1 MSDKIITRLDEL
13 SIQLPDV
20 KAPIASY
27 VPIKKS
33 DSLLFISGQ
42 LPFKDNKIIFP
53 GKVGKDVTLDNAL
66 LSAEICIINMISLL
80 RTFLNGK
87 LEDVK
92 QFIKISGYVACDSNF
107 TEHHIIMNGA
117 SDLIVK
123 VFGQEIG
130 KHSRLAIGCPSLP
143 LNAPLEIEGIIEIR

>member
-1 MSDKIITRLDEL
+1 
-13 SIQLPDV
+13 
-20 KAPIASY
+20 
-27 VPIKKS
+27 
-33 DSLLFISGQ
+33 
-42 LPFKDNKIIFP
+42 
-53 GKVGKDVTLDNAL
+53 
-66 LSAEICIINMISLL
+66 MISLL

>member
-20 KAPIASY
+20 EAPIASY